1 MHRSEESPQVPVM
14 LLVPLHMHRG
24 VHRDIPSRGVSA
36 GVHTGPMPTSEQR
49 DRRAADLR
57 ERAALVRAYGWE
69 PYENVWSSGEVAG
82 VRAVLGEPGA
92 LDAAVEAWAPTL
104 WGAAASEADAR
115 TGYSSTRRWFL
126 TLQGVAALDVLH
138 AAAGKVASCSRFH
151 SLDEARPQP

>member
-1 MHRSEESPQVPVM
+1 M
-14 LLVPLHMHRG
+14 LLVPLHLHRFLHRG
-24 VHRDIPSRGVSA
+24 NRSRRVGPA
-36 GVHTGPMPTSEQR
+36 GQTGSMPTAESR
-49 DRRAADLR
+49 DGRAADLR
-57 ERAALVRAYGWE
+57 GRAALVRTNGWE